1 MSVFIH
7 GLNLKNYRGIGN
19 IAQLIGP
26 FKKCNFFIGT
36 NNSGKSC
43 VLNFLSSHLTSMVNG
58 RLRDGSQ
65 LNFSPLEV
73 HLGMTNSQVE
83 VGVGFPE
90 ETALQ
95 LAKEKISN
103 SDTYRHQMATRALQ
117 KLLKQLSSN
126 GIVWTKASATNLSQ
140 VQFANGSPENHWM
153 LLDRPEWHVLW
164 NSMTNGSSGDMLEHW
179 VPQTIEHILRKLK
192 CTYPTPKIIPAKRQI
207 GAAGT
212 SFDDFSGA
220 GLIDRLAE
228 LQNPRPTERV
238 LKISFEKINRFLQDV
253 TGDQTAMI
261 EIPHD
266 RHEVLV
272 HKEDR
277 VLPLSSLGTGIHEVV
292 MIAAFC
298 TLTEGGIVCIE
309 EPEIHLH
316 PLLQKKLIKYI
327 VENTSNQYFIATH
340 SASII
345 DQPDAAVF
353 SVTHSNRATQI
364 ELITGTAQRHKLCH
378 DLGYRAS
385 DLLQANAVIWVEG
398 PSDRIYIKHWISAV
412 DSTLIEGLHYSIMF
426 YGGRLLSHL
435 SANDEEINDFINL
448 RRLNRNMAIVID
460 SDRANSRSKLNDT
473 KTRIINEFYADSNC
487 AWVTAGREIENY
499 VSSLMLNKV
508 LAKLYANFRELASLD
523 KFSHSLHYFE
533 QRSTK
538 TVRQDADKVKV
549 ARAIAE
555 LPADL
560 SVLDL
565 RRRISMIVNMIRDAN
580 THYNSVNHMS

>member
-1 MSVFIH
+1 MSVFVH
-7 GLNLKNYRGIGN
+7 GLSLKNYRGIGDKT
-19 IAQLIGP
+19 QLIGP

-43 VLNFLSSHLTSMVNG
+43 VLNFLSSHLIDMING
-58 RLRDGSQ
+58 RSRDGSK

-73 HLGMTNSQVE
+73 HLGMTSTQVE
-83 VGVGFPE
+83 VGVGFPIE
-90 ETALQ
+90 IAFQ
-95 LAKEKISN
+95 LAQEKIST
-103 SDTYRHQMATRALQ
+103 SDVYRHQIASRALR
-117 KLLKQLSSN
+117 KLLKQLSSD
-126 GIVWTKASATNLSQ
+126 GMVWTKASAVNLSQ
-140 VQFANGSPENHWM
+140 VALANGNAETYWT
-153 LLDRPEWHVLW
+153 LLDRSEWHALW
-164 NSMTNGSSGDMLEHW
+164 NSMTNGSGGDMIEDW
-179 VPQTIEHILRKLK
+179 VPQTMGHVLRKLK
-192 CTYPTPKIIPAKRQI
+192 SIYPLPKIIPAKRQI
-207 GAAGT
+207 GVAGK

-228 LQNPRPTERV
+228 LQNPRPTERF
-238 LKISFEKINRFLQDV
+238 LKLSFEKINKFLQDV

-272 HKEDR
+272 HKEER

-327 VENTSNQYFIATH
+327 VDNTSNQYFIATH

-353 SVTHSNRATQI
+353 SVSHSNQSTQI
-364 ELITGTAQRHKLCH
+364 NLIIGAAQRHKLCH

-385 DLLQANAVIWVEG
+385 DLLQANAIVWVEG
-398 PSDRIYIKHWISAV
+398 PSDRIYIKHWISSV
-412 DSTLIEGLHYSIMF
+412 DSSLAEGLHYSIMF

-435 SANDEEINDFINL
+435 SANDDEINEFINL

-460 SDRANSRSKLNDT
+460 SDRKNSQTKLNDT
-473 KTRIINEFYADSNC
+473 KLRILQEFDADSTY

-499 VSSLMLNKV
+499 IPIAMLSDV
-508 LAKLYANFRELASLD
+508 LSNLYAKFQEIENRD
-523 KFSHSLHYFE
+523 KFAHSLHYI
-533 QRSTK
+533 QKGPTRLIK
-538 TVRQDADKVKV
+538 MDADKVKT

-555 LPADL
+555 LPANLDI
-560 SVLDL
+560 LDL
-565 RRRISMIVNMIRDAN
+565 RKHISKIVAMIRDAN
-580 THYNSVNHMS
+580 MQ